1 LDPVA
6 TNNPNPIIATVA
18 AAKKKYVFCSILLTD
33 RVIYAYFQMPLEGR
47 EIDGVVDQSPQ
58 KKCDVSLSKQASHG
72 LSD

>member
-18 AAKKKYVFCSILLTD
+18 AAKKKYVFCSILLTE

-47 EIDGVVDQSPQ
+47 EIDGVVDQSPF
-58 KKCDVSLSKQASHG
+58 DPTEM
-72 LSD
+72 